1 MRKILISACL
11 CGHNCTYRGDN
22 NYVDLRIIKDWIDED
37 RLIPVCP
44 EVKGRLGIPRNPS
57 EIQGDRVV
65 MSDGRDVTE
74 EFERGARETLEIALE
89 EDVIFAILKENSP
102 SCGSNAVY
110 DGTFSGKRI
119 PGEGVTAALL
129 KKNGIKVYNELQIV
143 EAYREL
149 DQAEFDDD
157 MYEEMLMMRF

>member
-57 EIQGDRVV
+57 EIRGDRVV

-119 PGEGVTAALL
+119 PGEGITAALL
-129 KKNGIKVYNELQIV
+129 KKNGITVYNELQIV

>member
-22 NYVDLRIIKDWIDED
+22 NYIDLRIMKDWIDEE

-57 EIQGDRVV
+57 EICGDRVI
-65 MSDGRDVTE
+65 MSDGRDVTK
-74 EFERGARETLEIALE
+74 EFERGARETLEIAQK

-102 SCGSNAVY
+102 SCGINAVY
-110 DGTFSGKRI
+110 DGTFSGRRI
-119 PGEGVTAALL
+119 PGQGITARLL
-129 KKNGIKVYNELQIV
+129 VENGITVYNELQII

-149 DQAEFDDD
+149 DQTEYDDEMFDELFG
-157 MYEEMLMMRF
+157 MQF